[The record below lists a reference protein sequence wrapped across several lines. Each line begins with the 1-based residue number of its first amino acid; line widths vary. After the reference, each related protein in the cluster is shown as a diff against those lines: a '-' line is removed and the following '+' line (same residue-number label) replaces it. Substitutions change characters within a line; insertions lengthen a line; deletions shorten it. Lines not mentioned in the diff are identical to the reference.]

1 MHIATPFQK
10 DTDRSSQAHSMQM
23 GGWSGLLR
31 AVASSSA
38 PAVASQVQHC
48 GLVVFLLPNNPQAT
62 VCIDQPSSLS
72 AARWT
77 VACVGHVGSFAPTCQ
92 CHSPMRAEA
101 VVSRHTYCRA
111 QQPGIDLL
119 PSPWTAPQARACVRR
134 TRSLSGAARGRR
146 LLAASA
152 GLARARALPWP
163 PLSRSYKIHMRR

>member
-1 MHIATPFQK
+1 M
-10 DTDRSSQAHSMQM
+10 
-23 GGWSGLLR
+23 WSETCLLC
-31 AVASSSA
+31 AVALRSW
-38 PAVASQVQHC
+38 HC
-48 GLVVFLLPNNPQAT
+48 PP
-62 VCIDQPSSLS
+62 CIDQELVMSCQRGYVACIYSSSSVVHSFDHQSSAGLLISSNSSLS